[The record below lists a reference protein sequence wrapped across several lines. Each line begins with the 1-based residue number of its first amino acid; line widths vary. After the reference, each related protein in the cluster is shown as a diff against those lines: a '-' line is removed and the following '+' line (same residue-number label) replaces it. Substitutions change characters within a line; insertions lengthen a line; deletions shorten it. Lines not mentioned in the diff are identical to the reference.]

1 MIKTFDEFN
10 NSNTI
15 EEGLLDKLKARKQ
28 ILEVQGLVA
37 DAYEKLIQDEPK
49 KFNSGKSVMQA
60 IKSFALDTYKKVVT
74 AEGALTFSQWWE
86 EFAKAHEYML
96 DKTVFN
102 TK

>member
-10 NSNTI
+10 NSSTI
-15 EEGLLDKLKARKQ
+15 EEGLFDKLKARKQ

-49 KFNSGKSVMQA
+49 RFNSGKSVMQA

-86 EFAKAHEYML
+86 EFAKANEYML

>member
-10 NSNTI
+10 NSSTI
-15 EEGLLDKLKARKQ
+15 EEGLFDKLKARKQ
-28 ILEVQGLVA
+28 IIEVQGLVA
-37 DAYEKLIQDEPK
+37 DAYEKLVQDEPK
-49 KFNSGKSVMQA
+49 RFNSGKSVMQA

-86 EFAKAHEYML
+86 EVAKAHEYML

>member
-28 ILEVQGLVA
+28 ILEVQGIVA

-60 IKSFALDTYKKVVT
+60 VKSFALDTYKKVVT

>member
-10 NSNTI
+10 NSSTI
-15 EEGLLDKLKARKQ
+15 EEGLFDKLKARKQ
-28 ILEVQGLVA
+28 IIEVQGLVA

-49 KFNSGKSVMQA
+49 RFNNGKAVLQA
-60 IKSFALDTYKKVVT
+60 IKSFAIDTYKKVVT

>member
-10 NSNTI
+10 NSSTI
-15 EEGLLDKLKARKQ
+15 EEGLFDKLKARKQ

-37 DAYEKLIQDEPK
+37 DAYEKLVQDEPK
-49 KFNSGKSVMQA
+49 RFNSGKAVIQA

>member
-74 AEGALTFSQWWE
+74 AEGSLTFSQWWE

-96 DKTVFN
+96 DRTVFN

>member
-1 MIKTFDEFN
+1 MIKTFEEFN

-28 ILEVQGLVA
+28 ILEVQGIVA
-37 DAYEKLIQDEPK
+37 DEYEKLIQDEPK
-49 KFNSGKSVMQA
+49 RFNSGKSVMQA

-86 EFAKAHEYML
+86 EFAKANEYML
-96 DKTVFN
+96 DRTIFN

>member
-10 NSNTI
+10 NSSTI
-15 EEGLLDKLKARKQ
+15 EEGLFDKLKARKQ
-28 ILEVQGLVA
+28 ILEVQGIVA
-37 DAYEKLIQDEPK
+37 DAYEKLVQDEPK
-49 KFNSGKSVMQA
+49 RFNSGKAVMQA

>member
-1 MIKTFDEFN
+1 MIKTFEEFN

-15 EEGLLDKLKARKQ
+15 EEGLLDNLKARKL

-49 KFNSGKSVMQA
+49 RFNSGKAVMQA

>member
-15 EEGLLDKLKARKQ
+15 EEGLFDKLKARKQ
-28 ILEVQGLVA
+28 ILEVQGIVA
-37 DAYEKLIQDEPK
+37 DAYEKLVQDEPK
-49 KFNSGKSVMQA
+49 RFNSGKAVMQA

-86 EFAKAHEYML
+86 EFAKVHEYML

>member
-1 MIKTFDEFN
+1 MIKTFKEFN

-28 ILEVQGLVA
+28 ILEVQGIVA
-37 DAYEKLIQDEPK
+37 DEYEKLIQDEPK
-49 KFNSGKSVMQA
+49 RFNSGKSMMQA

-96 DKTVFN
+96 AKTVFN

>member
-10 NSNTI
+10 NSSTI
-15 EEGLLDKLKARKQ
+15 EEGLFDKLKARKQ
-28 ILEVQGLVA
+28 VLEVQGLVA

-49 KFNSGKSVMQA
+49 RFNSGKSVMQA

>member
-10 NSNTI
+10 NSSTI
-15 EEGLLDKLKARKQ
+15 EEGLFDKLKARKQ

-49 KFNSGKSVMQA
+49 RFNNGKSVMNA

-86 EFAKAHEYML
+86 EFAKANEYML
-96 DKTVFN
+96 DRTVFN

>member
-1 MIKTFDEFN
+1 MIKIFDEFN
-10 NSNTI
+10 NSSTI
-15 EEGLLDKLKARKQ
+15 EEGLFDKLKARKQ
-28 ILEVQGLVA
+28 ILEVQGIVA

-49 KFNSGKSVMQA
+49 RFNNGKAVLQA

-102 TK
+102 K

>member
-10 NSNTI
+10 NSSTI
-15 EEGLLDKLKARKQ
+15 EEGLFDKPKARKQ

-49 KFNSGKSVMQA
+49 RFNSGKSVMQA

>member
-10 NSNTI
+10 NSSTI
-15 EEGLLDKLKARKQ
+15 EEGLFDKLKARKQ

-49 KFNSGKSVMQA
+49 KFNNGKSVMQA

-86 EFAKAHEYML
+86 EFAKANEYML
-96 DKTVFN
+96 DRTVFN

>member
-28 ILEVQGLVA
+28 IIEVQGIVA

-49 KFNSGKSVMQA
+49 RFNSGKAVMQA

>member
-10 NSNTI
+10 NSSTI
-15 EEGLLDKLKARKQ
+15 EEGLFDKLKARKQ
-28 ILEVQGLVA
+28 ILEVQGIVA

-49 KFNSGKSVMQA
+49 RFNSGKSVMRA

-86 EFAKAHEYML
+86 EFAKANEYML

>member
-15 EEGLLDKLKARKQ
+15 EEGLFDKLKARKQ

-49 KFNSGKSVMQA
+49 RFNSGKSVMQA

-86 EFAKAHEYML
+86 EFAKANEYML

>member
-10 NSNTI
+10 NSSTI
-15 EEGLLDKLKARKQ
+15 EEGLFDKLKARKQ
-28 ILEVQGLVA
+28 ILEVQGIVA

-49 KFNSGKSVMQA
+49 RFNSGKSVMKA

-86 EFAKAHEYML
+86 EFAKANEYML
-96 DKTVFN
+96 DRTVFN

>member
-10 NSNTI
+10 NSSTI
-15 EEGLLDKLKARKQ
+15 EEGLFDKLKARKQ

-49 KFNSGKSVMQA
+49 RFNSGKSVMRA

-86 EFAKAHEYML
+86 EFAKSHEYML
-96 DKTVFN
+96 DRTVFN
-102 TK
+102 KQ

>member
-1 MIKTFDEFN
+1 MIKTFEEFN
-10 NSNTI
+10 NSSTI
-15 EEGLLDKLKARKQ
+15 EEGLFDKLKARKQ

-37 DAYEKLIQDEPK
+37 DAYEKLVQDEPK
-49 KFNSGKSVMQA
+49 RFNNGKAVMQA

>member
-49 KFNSGKSVMQA
+49 RFNSGKSVMQA

>member
-1 MIKTFDEFN
+1 ME
-10 NSNTI
+10 
-15 EEGLLDKLKARKQ
+15 Q
-28 ILEVQGLVA
+28 ITPNFVETAIQVITAVVRRIQGIVA

-49 KFNSGKSVMQA
+49 RFNSGKSVMQA

>member
-15 EEGLLDKLKARKQ
+15 EEGLFDKLKARKQ
-28 ILEVQGLVA
+28 ILEVQGIVA

-49 KFNSGKSVMQA
+49 RFNSGKSVMQA
-60 IKSFALDTYKKVVT
+60 IKSFAMDTYKKVVT

-86 EFAKAHEYML
+86 EFAKANEYML
-96 DKTVFN
+96 DRTVFN
-102 TK
+102 KQ

>member
-28 ILEVQGLVA
+28 ILEVQGIVA
-37 DAYEKLIQDEPK
+37 DEYEKLIQDEPK
-49 KFNSGKSVMQA
+49 RFNSGKSVLQA
-60 IKSFALDTYKKVVT
+60 IKSFAMDTYKKVVT

-86 EFAKAHEYML
+86 EFSKAHEYML

>member
-28 ILEVQGLVA
+28 ILEVQGIVA
-37 DAYEKLIQDEPK
+37 DEYEKLIQDEPK
-49 KFNSGKSVMQA
+49 RFNSGKSVLQA
-60 IKSFALDTYKKVVT
+60 VKSFALETYKKVVT
-74 AEGALTFSQWWE
+74 AEGSLTFSQWWE

>member
-10 NSNTI
+10 NSSTI
-15 EEGLLDKLKARKQ
+15 EEGLFDKLKARKQ

-37 DAYEKLIQDEPK
+37 DAYEKLVQDEPK
-49 KFNSGKSVMQA
+49 RFNSGKAVMQA

>member
-10 NSNTI
+10 NSSTI
-15 EEGLLDKLKARKQ
+15 EEGLFDKLKAKKQ
-28 ILEVQGLVA
+28 ILEVQGIVA
-37 DAYEKLIQDEPK
+37 DAYEKLVQDEPK
-49 KFNSGKSVMQA
+49 RFNSGNAVMQT

-96 DKTVFN
+96 DKTIFN

>member
-1 MIKTFDEFN
+1 MIKTFEEFN

-49 KFNSGKSVMQA
+49 RFNSGKAVMQA

>member
-1 MIKTFDEFN
+1 MIKTFEELN

-28 ILEVQGLVA
+28 ILEVQGIVA

-49 KFNSGKSVMQA
+49 RFNSGKSVMQA

-86 EFAKAHEYML
+86 EFEESQIRFL
-96 DKTVFN
+96 DRTIFN
-102 TK
+102 IK

>member
-15 EEGLLDKLKARKQ
+15 EEGLFDKLKARKQ
-28 ILEVQGLVA
+28 IIEVQGLVA

-60 IKSFALDTYKKVVT
+60 IKSFAMDTYKKVVT

-96 DKTVFN
+96 DRTVFN
-102 TK
+102 KQ

>member
-10 NSNTI
+10 NSSTI
-15 EEGLLDKLKARKQ
+15 EEGLFDKLKARKQ
-28 ILEVQGLVA
+28 ILEVQGIVA

-49 KFNSGKSVMQA
+49 KFNSGKSVLQA
-60 IKSFALDTYKKVVT
+60 VKSFAQETYKKVVT
-74 AEGALTFSQWWE
+74 AEGSLTFSQWWE